1 MKKHFL
7 LFTLAVSLIGPAAS
21 AEELPQ
27 LSPLREDFVQ
37 ALDQGWD
44 YIPSPVSVSSDSNAL
59 LRKGRAALPAL
70 YDPRPFGL
78 SSPVKNQASSGV
90 CWTFASTACLESR
103 LLLDDNSA
111 VYDFSENHAR
121 HSLSRDTSD
130 TDSEG
135 NMVPNPWGYDFGVND
150 GGNFQRMM
158 AYYGRWSGP
167 VLESDDPYPTNGTAN
182 PRSLKETLSKQTVK
196 HVTDMFQLPTDIE
209 GTEAHCAKIKQAV
222 LSYGAVFMGMYYTD
236 AAYFNSSKTAYYCPS
251 AAGTNH
257 AVTIVGWDDTYS
269 KSNFKAGA
277 QPPNDGAFLI
287 KNSHG
292 TSMGDKGYFW
302 LSYYDVFAGHEASG
316 IAAVDEAGD
325 YDNLYQYDPFGYLSK
340 VSFNTD
346 TAVFANRFP
355 CTPGE
360 SLKAVSFYTTAE
372 NQSYTVY
379 VSRHSNS
386 LQEVDLTQV
395 AVGNCADAGF
405 HTISIPAQCLTGDS
419 FSVAVQLKS
428 ADGSSVSIP
437 LERNVSTTI
446 NGKPASYVSQAT
458 QNAGEGYFSPG
469 LSYGWYDAATAIA
482 GSAPLA
488 SSICLKAYTNDP
500 PALAPVQYSISYT
513 DQAGLPLNMVQ
524 AGEVRTN
531 FELTNTTSDSKSL
544 TAVSAVYRGG
554 ILSSLKMA
562 EIENLSGAK
571 TVSLS
576 QQMQSGDILKSFV
589 WDPAWF
595 PSPAIASVSVLE
607 NGQSIKNPS
616 YLQKLLVL
624 RQGETASLNVL
635 GIANGLAGDYT
646 HRFTWENS
654 KPAVASVSVS
664 GRITALAPGE
674 TIVQAKNTT
683 IGSVIVIVTN

>member
-1 MKKHFL
+1 MKRHFL

-21 AEELPQ
+21 AEGLPQ

-44 YIPSPVSVSSDSNAL
+44 YIPSPVSVSSDANAL
-59 LRKGRAALPAL
+59 LRKSRAALPAL
-70 YDPRPFGL
+70 YDPRPLGL

-103 LLLDDNSA
+103 LLLDDKS
-111 VYDFSENHAR
+111 VIYDFSENHAR
-121 HSLSRDTSD
+121 HSLSKDTSD
-130 TDSEG
+130 LDADKK
-135 NMVPNPWGYDFGVND
+135 MVPNPWGYDFGVNN

-167 VLESDDPYPTNGTAN
+167 VLESDDPYPANGTAT
-182 PRSLKETLSKQTVK
+182 PRSLKETQSKQTVK

-209 GTEAHCAKIKQAV
+209 RTEAHRAKIKQAV

-257 AVTIVGWDDTYS
+257 AVTIVGWDDTYG
-269 KSNFKAGA
+269 KSNFKTST
-277 QPPNDGAFLI
+277 QPPGDGAFLI

-292 TSMGDKGYFW
+292 TGMGDKGYFW
-302 LSYYDVFAGHEASG
+302 LSYYDVFAGYEASG
-316 IAAVDEAGD
+316 IAAVDEAGN
-325 YDNLYQYDPFGYLSK
+325 YDNLYQYDPFGYLSR
-340 VSFNTD
+340 VSFGTD

-386 LQEVDLTQV
+386 LQEADLTQV
-395 AVGNCADAGF
+395 AAGSCADAGF
-405 HTISIPAQCLTGDS
+405 HTISIPAQYLTGDT

-428 ADGSSVSIP
+428 ADGSTVSIP
-437 LERNVSTTI
+437 LERNISTTI
-446 NGKPASYVSQAT
+446 DGKPASYVSQAT
-458 QNAGEGYFSPG
+458 QNAGEGYFSTS
-469 LSYGWYDAATAIA
+469 LSYGWYDAATAIV

-488 SSICLKAYTNDP
+488 SSICLKAYTDNP

-513 DQAGLPLNMVQ
+513 DRAGQALSTVQTGDVQ
-524 AGEVRTN
+524 AS
-531 FELTNTTSDSKSL
+531 FELTNTTPSPISL
-544 TAVSAVYRGG
+544 TAMSAVYRGG
-554 ILSSLKMA
+554 VLNSLKMA
-562 EIENLSGAK
+562 EIKDLSGTK
-571 TVSLS
+571 TVSLT
-576 QQMQSGDILKSFV
+576 QLLQNGDILKSFV
-589 WDPAWF
+589 WDQAWF
-595 PSPAIASVSVLE
+595 PSPAVASVSVLE
-607 NGQSIKNPS
+607 DGQSIGNPS

-624 RQGETASLNVL
+624 KQGETAGLNVL
-635 GIANGLAGDYT
+635 GTANGLAGDYT

-654 KPAVASVSVS
+654 KPSVASVSAS

-674 TIVQAKNTT
+674 TVVKAKNTT